1 MKNQR
6 GQMKIQQMAFMLITV
21 FIFFALIGLFIIS
34 FKMTGLR
41 EQATNLQEKN
51 TMLLLTK
58 LAESPEF
65 SCGESF
71 RNTKTNCVDLDK
83 IMALKNNINIYQNF
97 WGVNTIEIRKIYPEI
112 EEEILCNAQSYP
124 NCNIIEVYSKEGA
137 EEGIGLSNFVSLCR
151 KNEENGISY
160 DKCELGRIIVGYEI
174 K

>member
-1 MKNQR
+1 
-6 GQMKIQQMAFMLITV
+6 MKIQQMAFMLITV
-21 FIFFALIGLFIIS
+21 FIFFTLIGLFIVG

-41 EQATNLQEKN
+41 EQATNLQEEN
-51 TMLLLTK
+51 AMLLLTK

-65 SCGESF
+65 SCGEAF
-71 RNTKTNCVDLDK
+71 ENTKTNCVDLDK
-83 IMALKNNINIYQNF
+83 VMALKNNINIYQNF
-97 WGVNTIEIRKIYPEI
+97 WGVNNIEVRTIYPEI
-112 EEEILCNAQSYP
+112 DVEILCDSQNYP